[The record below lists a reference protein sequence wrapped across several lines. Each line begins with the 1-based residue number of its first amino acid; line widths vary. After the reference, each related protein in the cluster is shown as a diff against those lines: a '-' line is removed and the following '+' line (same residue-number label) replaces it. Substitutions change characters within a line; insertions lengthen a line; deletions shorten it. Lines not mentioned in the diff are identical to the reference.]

1 MTLLAGLVVRLREDA
16 VDRLRLSIVDEK
28 SSVTAFFVQR
38 RSNGPNLAYWRPY
51 LLLLGL
57 ESPSVG

>member
-1 MTLLAGLVVRLREDA
+1 MTLLAGCSSSRGRGRQAQV
-16 VDRLRLSIVDEK
+16 IDEK

-38 RSNGPNLAYWRPY
+38 RSNGPSLAYWRLY

-57 ESPSVG
+57 ESPLVG